1 MHQLTQNY
9 RTGELQTVDI
19 PMPTVKPGALLVRTA
34 ASVVSVGTEKAMI
47 DVAKKSLLGKAL
59 ARPDWV
65 KQVLDKVRT
74 EGIGADAVSGV
85 SQAGP
90 AAAARILQRRRCAGG
105 GPGQSVGAR
114 GRLPRLRWRAEGEFV
129 VIDGLSENPLAR
141 RAGHDRRRPSS
152 CQFAGL
158 GYTIHIGSR
167 HSLRR
172 CGRWRLM

>member
-65 KQVLDKVRT
+65 K
-74 EGIGADAVSGV
+74 DA
-85 SQAGP
+85 P
-90 AAAARILQRRRCAGG
+90 
-105 GPGQSVGAR
+105 
-114 GRLPRLRWRAEGEFV
+114 
-129 VIDGLSENPLAR
+129 
-141 RAGHDRRRPSS
+141 
-152 CQFAGL
+152 
-158 GYTIHIGSR
+158 
-167 HSLRR
+167 
-172 CGRWRLM
+172 